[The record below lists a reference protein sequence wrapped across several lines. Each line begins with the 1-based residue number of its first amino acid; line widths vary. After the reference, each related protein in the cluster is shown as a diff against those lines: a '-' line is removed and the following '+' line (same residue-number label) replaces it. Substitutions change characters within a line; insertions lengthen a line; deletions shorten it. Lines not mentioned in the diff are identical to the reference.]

1 MNYKLEDNSILIVDN
16 KNKNKI
22 ISKYRKEL
30 KKVKIITFNEFK
42 NKYTFS
48 YDNRTIYYMMKKYGY
63 KYEVCLVYLN
73 NLYYINDKKYSNNK
87 LQFLKN
93 LKDELDEQKL
103 LIYNNLFKRFIRS
116 KKIYVYTNKTVS
128 KFYKNLFNELDVTYI
143 KSEEIENRNFDIYE
157 FNDMNSEINFVARQI
172 TTLIKSGVNI
182 NKIKL
187 MNVKEEYNYTINKI
201 FKFYNIPIYFKNTS
215 SLYSTSIGKY
225 FLDNLSN
232 DKKITI
238 EKVALKFKNNI
249 DEINL
254 LIKVLNNYTWCDNL
268 IDVKELLV
276 NDLKNTYVVE
286 KRLKNEIEIID
297 FDEIVD
303 EEEYVF
309 LIGFNQ
315 GIIPKLYK
323 DEEYITDNIKNEID
337 VETTLEKNNISKND
351 TLELINNIKNIF
363 ITYKTHNG
371 SLSYSI
377 SNISE
382 EMNYNLI
389 KDYKDEYNMSNLY
402 NKILLS
408 NYLDVYSKYG
418 EISECLPLLLYNYNE
433 INYLAYDNTF
443 KGVDKNKLE
452 TKLSLSYSSIDNYYR
467 CSFRYYVENI
477 LKLSIY
483 EENFMTFV
491 GKLYHYIL
499 SIMDEEDF
507 DLHYSYKK
515 YIEMSNKDFSEK
527 ERFFLDKLEKE
538 LEFVIKTIKEQ
549 LTFTKL
555 SETKKENKITIN
567 KNEDLTFVGIVDK
580 IMYEKVLNKTVIEII
595 DYKTGNPE
603 INLNNLVYGIGMQ
616 LPIYIYLV
624 SKSNDF
630 KNIKIGGFYL
640 QKVLQT
646 VINKDQNN
654 SYETLKRNNLKLQ
667 GYSNS
672 DTSILELVDSSY
684 NDSKVIKGLRT
695 SSKGFYAY
703 SKVLNDEQINFI
715 IDTVDNK
722 INEAYIKIKNGEF
735 DINPKRIGGINKGCE
750 FCKYKDLCFMK
761 ENDIVNLKE
770 VKFGGEDE

>member
-22 ISKYRKEL
+22 ILRYRNEL

-63 KYEVCLVYLN
+63 KYEVCLVYLD
-73 NLYYINDKKYSNNK
+73 NLYYINNKNYSNNK

-103 LIYNNLFKRFIRS
+103 LIYNNLFKRFICS

-128 KFYKNLFNELDVTYI
+128 KFYKNLFSELNVTYI
-143 KSEEIENRNFDIYE
+143 KNEKTENRNFDIYE

-182 NKIKL
+182 SKIKL

-225 FLDNLSN
+225 FLDNLSS
-232 DKKITI
+232 DKKISI
-238 EKVALKFKNNI
+238 EKVASKFKNNI

-268 IDVKELLV
+268 MDVKELLV
-276 NDLKNTYVVE
+276 NDLKNTFVIE

-408 NYLDVYSKYG
+408 NCLDVYSKYG
-418 EISECLPLLLYNYNE
+418 EISECLPLLLNNYND
-433 INYLAYDNTF
+433 INYLTYDNTF

-483 EENFMTFV
+483 EETFMTFV

-527 ERFFLDKLEKE
+527 ERFFLDKLEE
-538 LEFVIKTIKEQ
+538 EIEFVIKTIKEQ

-555 SETKKENKITIN
+555 SESKKENRITIN

-703 SKVLNDEQINFI
+703 SKVLNDEQIDFI

-722 INEAYIKIKNGEF
+722 IDEAYKKIKNGEF

>member
-22 ISKYRKEL
+22 ISKYRNEL

-73 NLYYINDKKYSNNK
+73 NLYYINDKNYSNNK

-103 LIYNNLFKRFIRS
+103 LIYNNLFKRFICS
-116 KKIYVYTNKTVS
+116 KKTYVYTNKTVI

-254 LIKVLNNYTWCDNL
+254 LIKALNNYTWCDNL

-276 NDLKNTYVVE
+276 NDLKNTFVVE

-527 ERFFLDKLEKE
+527 ERFFLDKLEEE

-555 SETKKENKITIN
+555 SESKKENKITIN

>member
-22 ISKYRKEL
+22 ISKYRNEL

-143 KSEEIENRNFDIYE
+143 KSEEIGNRNFDIYE

-201 FKFYNIPIYFKNTS
+201 FKFYNIPIYFKNTN

-225 FLDNLSN
+225 FLDNLSS
-232 DKKITI
+232 DKKISI
-238 EKVALKFKNNI
+238 EKVTSKFKNNI

-276 NDLKNTYVVE
+276 NDLKNTFVIE

-297 FDEIVD
+297 LDELVD

-418 EISECLPLLLYNYNE
+418 EISECLPLLLNNYND

-483 EENFMTFV
+483 EETFMTFV

-507 DLHYSYKK
+507 DLHYSYKN

-527 ERFFLDKLEKE
+527 ERFFLDKLEGE

-555 SETKKENKITIN
+555 SESKKENRITIN

-722 INEAYIKIKNGEF
+722 IDEAYIKIKNGEF

>member
-624 SKSNDF
+624 SKSYDF

>member
-42 NKYTFS
+42 NKYIFS
-48 YDNRTIYYMMKKYGY
+48 YDNRTIYYLMKKYGY

-143 KSEEIENRNFDIYE
+143 KSKEIENRNFDIYE

-172 TTLIKSGVNI
+172 TALIKSGVNI
-182 NKIKL
+182 SKIKL

-276 NDLKNTYVVE
+276 NDLKNTFVIE

-351 TLELINNIKNIF
+351 TLNHINKIKNIF

-418 EISECLPLLLYNYNE
+418 EISECLPLLLNNYNE

-443 KGVDKNKLE
+443 KGIDKNKLE

-527 ERFFLDKLEKE
+527 EKFFLNKLEDE

-555 SETKKENKITIN
+555 SETKKENRITIN

-672 DTSILELVDSSY
+672 DTSILKLVDSSY

-722 INEAYIKIKNGEF
+722 IDEAYIKIKNGEF

>member
-22 ISKYRKEL
+22 ILKYRNKL
-30 KKVKIITFNEFK
+30 KRVKIITFNEFK

-63 KYEVCLVYLN
+63 KYEVCLVYLD

-225 FLDNLSN
+225 FLDNLSS

-408 NYLDVYSKYG
+408 NCLDVYSKYG
-418 EISECLPLLLYNYNE
+418 EISECLPLLLNNYND

-527 ERFFLDKLEKE
+527 ERFFLDKLEEE

-555 SETKKENKITIN
+555 SESKKENSITIN

>member
-48 YDNRTIYYMMKKYGY
+48 YDNRTIYYLMKKYGY

-225 FLDNLSN
+225 FLDNLSS

>member
-1 MNYKLEDNSILIVDN
+1 M
-16 KNKNKI
+16 
-22 ISKYRKEL
+22 
-30 KKVKIITFNEFK
+30 
-42 NKYTFS
+42 
-48 YDNRTIYYMMKKYGY
+48 
-63 KYEVCLVYLN
+63 
-73 NLYYINDKKYSNNK
+73 
-87 LQFLKN
+87 
-93 LKDELDEQKL
+93 
-103 LIYNNLFKRFIRS
+103 
-116 KKIYVYTNKTVS
+116 
-128 KFYKNLFNELDVTYI
+128 
-143 KSEEIENRNFDIYE
+143 
-157 FNDMNSEINFVARQI
+157 
-172 TTLIKSGVNI
+172 
-182 NKIKL
+182 
-187 MNVKEEYNYTINKI
+187 
-201 FKFYNIPIYFKNTS
+201 
-215 SLYSTSIGKY
+215 
-225 FLDNLSN
+225 
-232 DKKITI
+232 
-238 EKVALKFKNNI
+238 
-249 DEINL
+249 
-254 LIKVLNNYTWCDNL
+254 
-268 IDVKELLV
+268 
-276 NDLKNTYVVE
+276 
-286 KRLKNEIEIID
+286 
-297 FDEIVD
+297 
-303 EEEYVF
+303 
-309 LIGFNQ
+309 
-315 GIIPKLYK
+315 
-323 DEEYITDNIKNEID
+323 
-337 VETTLEKNNISKND
+337 
-351 TLELINNIKNIF
+351 
-363 ITYKTHNG
+363 
-371 SLSYSI
+371 
-377 SNISE
+377 
-382 EMNYNLI
+382 
-389 KDYKDEYNMSNLY
+389 
-402 NKILLS
+402 
-408 NYLDVYSKYG
+408 YSKYG
-418 EISECLPLLLYNYNE
+418 EISECLPLLLNNYNE

-483 EENFMTFV
+483 EETFMTFV

-527 ERFFLDKLEKE
+527 ERFFLDKLKEE

-555 SETKKENKITIN
+555 SESKKENRITIN

-722 INEAYIKIKNGEF
+722 IDEAYIKIKNGEF